1 MTQKWRAPAAI
12 AVFLLMGACEQKA
25 PVPAPVLAPQVPS
38 PWREAEN
45 LALAASPEVETSIA
59 ALAAYLAPPKG
70 TDEQK
75 ARAIFRW
82 VTSHVNY
89 DLEGYRSGVSEPSG
103 ADETLKKRSA
113 VCEGYS
119 NLFEALASKAGLEC
133 ATIHGFAKGAGY
145 HVGASFSGAPNHA
158 WNAVRIE
165 GRWRLVDC
173 TWGAGALDE
182 SGKYVHAFEPF
193 YYDTPPEQLIYTH
206 WPYEARWQLAAR
218 VISQEEFERLP
229 WLKPAFFKCG
239 LSFPNGVPAA
249 ELGGPVMALAIGALQ
264 GAEVRSY
271 LLRGDEKV
279 FSEPLQGKRGDR
291 EIVVTAL
298 LPSAGDYVV
307 RLYASCEGK
316 HELLDW
322 AADVA
327 VNWNDNEGAKAA
339 ISPVP

>member
-1 MTQKWRAPAAI
+1 MKCFSLASDPAMRQSLALAAI
-12 AVFLLMGACEQKA
+12 AVILLMGACEQKA
-25 PVPAPVLAPQVPS
+25 PVSAPVLAPQVPS
-38 PWREAEN
+38 PWREAESV
-45 LALAASPEVETSIA
+45 ALAPPPEVETSIA
-59 ALAAYLAPPKG
+59 ALAAYLAPPKE
-70 TDEQK
+70 TEEQK

-89 DLEGYRSGVSEPSG
+89 DLEGYKSGVLESSG

-133 ATIHGFAKGAGY
+133 VTIHGFAKGAGY
-145 HVGASFSGAPNHA
+145 HVGAVFSGAPNHA

-182 SGKYVHAFEPF
+182 AGKYVHAFEPF
-193 YYDTPPEQLIYTH
+193 YYDTPPEQFIYTH

-218 VISQEEFERLP
+218 AISQEEFERLP

-239 LSFPNGVPAA
+239 LSFPNGALAA
-249 ELGGPVMALAIGALQ
+249 KLGGPVISLAVGAPK
-264 GAEVRSY
+264 GAEVRAY
-271 LLRGDEKV
+271 LLRGEGKV
-279 FSEPLQGKRGDR
+279 FSEPLPCKRGER
-291 EIVVTAL
+291 EIVMTAL

-307 RLYASCEGK
+307 RLYASCEGR

-327 VNWNDNEGAKAA
+327 VNWNDN
-339 ISPVP
+339 